1 MALLPNTIIYGTTG
15 NNSSP
20 TEKANGGTLLGVTST
35 TDTTN
40 GPITRTFVV
49 RDNSISGVVR
59 RSVPI
64 ERPTGV
70 GHTFNTKKAYTSGTF
85 AYNQVGWIVRQMA
98 TTINGVANTV
108 LRITGN
114 EQHRTHNLVSNKSK
128 GAKLTTAHRAGY
140 WRPTGISQKRINWST
155 APATANGNYVL
166 PTNNSS
172 AASDQALYVTY
183 RAIPGELVYMQGST
197 TPKQDDYKARTNG

>member
-49 RDNSISGVVR
+49 RDNAMGDVVR
-59 RSVPI
+59 RSVPL
-64 ERPTGV
+64 ERASGT

-85 AYNQVGWIVRQMA
+85 AYEQVDWIVRQMA
-98 TTINGVANTV
+98 TTINGVANTAIR
-108 LRITGN
+108 LTGN
-114 EQHRTHNLVSNKSK
+114 ESNRVHRLVSNKGK
-128 GAKLTTAHRAGY
+128 GAKTATAYRAGY
-140 WRPTGISQKRINWST
+140 WRPTGIVNKRINWST
-155 APATANGNYVL
+155 APSTANVSYVL

-172 AASDQALYVTY
+172 AADDQAIYVTY
-183 RAIPGELVYMQGST
+183 RSVPGELVYMQGST
-197 TPKQDDYKARTNG
+197 TPKQDDYKAITNG